1 VAETIVRNH
10 LTELEERY
18 DDCPEII
25 NYLKD
30 VQTDIVDN
38 IQDFLPRDDQQS
50 SNPIQAMTQQQQQK
64 QYKIKYKVNVM
75 VDNSR
80 TEGAPVIEADNPTY
94 YNLLGKVEYVNQ
106 MGVMSTDF
114 TKIKPGFL
122 HQANGGYLIIQVR
135 DILTNAYVWEGL
147 KRALK
152 HQQIQI
158 ENIGEQTG
166 LVAMS
171 SIKPD
176 PIPLDVKVV
185 LIGNRD

>member
-1 VAETIVRNH
+1 
-10 LTELEERY
+10 
-18 DDCPEII
+18 
-25 NYLKD
+25 
-30 VQTDIVDN
+30 
-38 IQDFLPRDDQQS
+38 
-50 SNPIQAMTQQQQQK
+50 
-64 QYKIKYKVNVM
+64 
-75 VDNSR
+75 
-80 TEGAPVIEADNPTY
+80 
-94 YNLLGKVEYVNQ
+94 
-106 MGVMSTDF
+106 
-114 TKIKPGFL
+114 
-122 HQANGGYLIIQVR
+122 QVR

-185 LIGNRD
+185 LIGNRDIYQLLYRYDEDFRKLFKVKADFDIEMDADEENIQGLTRFIRSQCEANDLQPFDREAVAQVVEYTMRLTNHQEKLSTRFNQIVEILYEANTWASLDQSSITKYEHVKKAIEENEY